1 MHPNIYEAERYNR
14 EIEFGEGKEYTSH
27 STDWPFNLNSKAVG
41 AGEAEPTSTQEKLGV
56 S

>member
-14 EIEFGEGKEYTSH
+14 EIEFGEGKEYSSH